1 MGKKSDSSP
10 RKVGKIQVLLSET
23 ALKQQEIARKMGVS
37 SQTVSVIKKKIDCNV
52 DLTVKRVGKCGRK
65 RKTTPRTDRKIV
77 QMALKD

>member
-1 MGKKSDSSP
+1 
-10 RKVGKIQVLLSET
+10 
-23 ALKQQEIARKMGVS
+23 MGVS
-37 SQTVSVIKKKIDCNV
+37 SQTISVIKKKIDCNV